1 VSRDLDLYERE
12 LGRYRETLK
21 LDPKLALERY
31 GMTLINS
38 INPAERARALK
49 SFGME
54 VTDAVDFY
62 NLGVQAGNED
72 NWTEAITH
80 FRKALET
87 DPSLVDAI
95 YNLALCYEKTGHT
108 PQAKSTWEIY
118 IESIDDEDEI
128 ADIRSH
134 VAEL

>member
-1 VSRDLDLYERE
+1 MSNDLYERE

-21 LDPKLALERY
+21 LDTKLALDRY

-38 INPAERARALK
+38 VNPAERARALK
-49 SFGME
+49 SFGVE

-62 NLGVQAGNED
+62 NLGVQAGSED

-80 FRKALET
+80 FRKAIEA
-87 DPSLVDAI
+87 DPALTAAI
-95 YNLALCYEKTGHT
+95 YNLALCFEKTGHT

-118 IESIDDEDEI
+118 VDAIDDKEEI
-128 ADIRSH
+128 ALVKEHI
-134 VAEL
+134 AEL